1 MPCQDYKGELKKDA
15 IKKWVTK
22 PLKSFVHKVTTQSNT
37 EPRRRR
43 TWLELRAMCWR

>member
-22 PLKSFVHKVTTQSNT
+22 PLKSFVHKVTTKAT
-37 EPRRRR
+37 
-43 TWLELRAMCWR
+43 ELRAMCWR